1 MARLTAQVN
10 DSSLRAGAPRRRMQR
25 PICIAL
31 GLFTFILTTSP
42 TVAHAASPLVTPI
55 AWGTFAAGLPGG
67 AEAQRAGAI
76 LLNTNRYALTT
87 WYGAR
92 GYASA
97 SQQAANYLN
106 LGGNAEGSIRPPAS
120 EALALAVSLKTGLYN
135 PTVTT
140 VNTTEAHQ
148 KAAKLTRS
156 LAHSHLVNLANGW
169 GNSWQSGLWA
179 TYAGTAGWLLWD
191 SPYLSALDRQDV
203 RQMVEYEANRY
214 IGYRAPYYRDRTGV
228 ILRPGDTQA
237 EENAWTAGILAL
249 ATAMMP
255 NHANYA
261 AWNYKAHELMVSS
274 FATPSDLTN
283 PELINGTSVANWLN
297 GSNAN
302 NDGTLINHSRV
313 HPDYMST
320 ISLVNFAGLAVGLAG
335 KPVPDAAFFN
345 SDLVYDALVDLPFAA
360 GTSYPPGGLI
370 AAPGGTIYI
379 DDSSNIYYPQG
390 NDWGT
395 GRRMH
400 FALSD
405 IQARV
410 FGFDNLATQ
419 NGGYWAN
426 LHAQVV
432 LDMQNATADRRTYTT
447 ATQDTYSGRE
457 EWVAAQAAQTY
468 LTYWL
473 QYQRPPARSSAG
485 VPIVIDNLDRGFSV
499 VSGTWVTS
507 TPPGRLGPNN
517 RYAAAGSGSSI
528 VRFTPR
534 ITTPG
539 RYRVYAWWTQY
550 PNHATNAPYTIRTS
564 TGAITVLTNQE
575 LNGGKWNYFGAFDF
589 AAGTG
594 GYVELSNRAN
604 EYVTADAV
612 MFERV
617 Q

>member
-1 MARLTAQVN
+1 
-10 DSSLRAGAPRRRMQR
+10 MQR
-25 PICIAL
+25 PIYVVVLLFAL
-31 GLFTFILTTSP
+31 ILTTSP
-42 TVAHAASPLVTPI
+42 TAAHAASPLVVPI
-55 AWGTFAAGLPGG
+55 PWGIFAAGLPGD
-67 AEAQRAGAI
+67 EDAQRAGAI
-76 LLNTNRYALTT
+76 LLNTNRYALRT
-87 WYGAR
+87 WYVAK
-92 GYASA
+92 GYNSA

-106 LGGNAEGSIRPPAS
+106 LGGNAEGVIRPAAS
-120 EALALAVSLKTGLYN
+120 EALALAVSLKTGIYN

-140 VNTTEAHQ
+140 VNATEAHQ

-203 RQMVEYEANRY
+203 RQLVEYEANRF
-214 IGYRAPYYRDRTGV
+214 IGYRVPYYRDRAGV
-228 ILRPGDTQA
+228 ALTPGDSKA
-237 EENAWTAGILAL
+237 EENAWNAGILAL

-255 NHANYA
+255 NHANYD

-274 FATPSDLTN
+274 FATSSDLTN
-283 PELINGTSVANWLN
+283 PELINGTSAANWLN

-302 NDGTLINHSRV
+302 MDGVVINHSRV

-320 ISLVNFAGLAVGLAG
+320 ISLVNFAGLANGLAG
-335 KPVPDAAFFN
+335 KPAPDAAFYN
-345 SDLVYDALVDLPFAA
+345 SDLVYDALADLPFAA
-360 GTSYPPGGLI
+360 GSSYPPGGPI
-370 AAPGGTIYI
+370 AAPGGTVYI

-390 NDWGT
+390 NPWGT

-405 IQARV
+405 VQARV
-410 FGFDNLATQ
+410 FGFDNVAEQ
-419 NGGYWAN
+419 NGSYWAN

-473 QYQRPPARSSAG
+473 QHQRPLARSNAG
-485 VPIVIDNLDRGFSV
+485 VPIVIDNLDRGLAV

-517 RYAAAGSGSSI
+517 RYAAAGSGSSKI
-528 VRFTPR
+528 RFTPR
-534 ITTPG
+534 ITAPG

-550 PNHATNAPYTIRTS
+550 PNHATNAPYVIRSS
-564 TGAITVLTNQE
+564 TGTTTVLTNQE
-575 LNGGKWNYFGAFDF
+575 LNGGKWNYFGTFDF

-604 EYVTADAV
+604 EYVTADGV
-612 MFERV
+612 KFERV